1 MTLSSDRSLAARLER
16 LCADEM
22 ERFVVTS
29 RERDALSD
37 AETLPVAGG
46 SAVFV
51 SAASPLNQVFG
62 VGMRGPV
69 TDGDVASIERF
80 YRSRDARAL
89 MNVCPLAH
97 PTLLTVLGSRG
108 WTPEGF
114 ENVLIRTLDDSEETL
129 PPAEGT
135 VEIRGAVTAE
145 EKRTW
150 ALVAAAAFC
159 APLPPLDEQILVAEL
174 AAERPGTRLFT
185 AFLDGRPAGTGELY
199 ISGDVG
205 WLSADA
211 TLPGFRQRGVQQSLQ
226 RHRLAIA
233 ASSGCRLAVAES
245 VPGGVSQRNMERLG
259 FRVAYTRLE
268 MAPPPAG

>member
-1 MTLSSDRSLAARLER
+1 MTFHSDRSLATRLER

-29 RERDALSD
+29 RERDAGST
-37 AETLPVAGG
+37 AETLPIAGG

-62 VGMRGPV
+62 VGMQGAV
-69 TDGDVASIERF
+69 ADGDVAAIERF

-89 MNVCPLAH
+89 MNVCPFAH
-97 PTLLTVLGSRG
+97 PTLLTVLAARR

-114 ENVLIRTLDDSEETL
+114 ENVLTRTLDAGDATME
-129 PPAEGT
+129 PVEGS
-135 VEIRGAVTAE
+135 VEIRTAVTAE

-150 ALVAAAAFC
+150 ALVAASAFC

-174 AAERPGTRLFT
+174 ATARPGTRLFT
-185 AFLDGRPAGTGELY
+185 AHVGGRPAGTGELY
-199 ISGDVG
+199 IAGDVG

-211 TLPGFRQRGVQQSLQ
+211 TLPAFRQRGVQLALQ
-226 RHRLAIA
+226 RHRLALA
-233 ASSGCRLAVAES
+233 ARSGCRLAVAEAA
-245 VPGGVSQRNMERLG
+245 PGGASQRNMERLG

-268 MAPPPAG
+268 MAPPHAG